1 MEIKPLPP
9 AAKPMPPSP
18 AESQRSSTNSIEPA
32 SPMVS
37 GSRSVSGGSV
47 AGDTPNSRAKPEALL
62 PSPPPSDGTVQS
74 SIVEALRVQVAQL
87 QSRLRASEARVAMW
101 EECMQHMCQ
110 SVMFSPDMNE
120 TYKDTCVSLLRDVS
134 PPPHPIQLARAPRP
148 PAAPSRARSRVL
160 GATRALSRSRVQ
172 ALSTVDQVT
181 AVRFVDCSFPSVPSE
196 APHIQLERW
205 ESMQDSEWTLRWAPS
220 WSVQVAFEGSHYITF
235 SMIMRLFDFRMSG
248 RMKVRMAND
257 ISSVSIS
264 FVQPPKLRLKT
275 ECSVSWGSV
284 PLPLQTYIETVV
296 QVR

>member
-1 MEIKPLPP
+1 
-9 AAKPMPPSP
+9 
-18 AESQRSSTNSIEPA
+18 
-32 SPMVS
+32 
-37 GSRSVSGGSV
+37 
-47 AGDTPNSRAKPEALL
+47 
-62 PSPPPSDGTVQS
+62 
-74 SIVEALRVQVAQL
+74 
-87 QSRLRASEARVAMW
+87 
-101 EECMQHMCQ
+101 
-110 SVMFSPDMNE
+110 
-120 TYKDTCVSLLRDVS
+120 
-134 PPPHPIQLARAPRP
+134 
-148 PAAPSRARSRVL
+148 
-160 GATRALSRSRVQ
+160 
-172 ALSTVDQVT
+172 
-181 AVRFVDCSFPSVPSE
+181 VRFVDCSFPSVPSE

-275 ECSVSWGSV
+275 DCSVSWGSV

>member
-1 MEIKPLPP
+1 MGGVY
-9 AAKPMPPSP
+9 AAHVPKRHVQPRHERNVQGHLCIS
-18 AESQRSSTNSIEPA
+18 AARCEPA
-32 SPMVS
+32 P
-37 GSRSVSGGSV
+37 
-47 AGDTPNSRAKPEALL
+47 T
-62 PSPPPSDGTVQS
+62 
-74 SIVEALRVQVAQL
+74 
-87 QSRLRASEARVAMW
+87 
-101 EECMQHMCQ
+101 
-110 SVMFSPDMNE
+110 
-120 TYKDTCVSLLRDVS
+120 
-134 PPPHPIQLARAPRP
+134 PHPAGACTAPTRRP
-148 PAAPSRARSRVL
+148 EPRSLTGPR
-160 GATRALSRSRVQ
+160 GNSCPLSLSRVQ